1 VRRLHSKLANP
12 KGIANPDTLKDIGRD
27 AKDHIA
33 LGMRACEFLTKSTD
47 PFLATKSCSDALN
60 DAGFVRLS
68 KREPFAGKLVP
79 GEI

>member
-1 VRRLHSKLANP
+1 
-12 KGIANPDTLKDIGRD
+12 
-27 AKDHIA
+27 
-33 LGMRACEFLTKSTD
+33 MRACEFLTKSTD